1 VHFWT
6 RLRAATRWQTPSH
19 TCYTLEDPGRNDPG
33 ISMPKLKTHKGAS
46 KRFKKT
52 GTGKVVRNHAF
63 ARHILTSKSRKRKR
77 KLHKSVLADA
87 ADQPVLKRMIP
98 Y

>member
-1 VHFWT
+1 
-6 RLRAATRWQTPSH
+6 
-19 TCYTLEDPGRNDPG
+19 
-33 ISMPKLKTHKGAS
+33 MPKLKTHKGAS

-52 GTGKVVRNHAF
+52 GTGKIVRNHAF

-77 KLHKSVLADA
+77 KLHKDVLADESN
-87 ADQPVLKRMIP
+87 QPSLQRMLP